1 MSTEQ
6 SKFAMMKKNSIHV
19 KREPKLKYASFKKI
33 DKMCLMHLL
42 KKKIS
47 TEHNAKDGPR
57 IVEHGILNCGVL
69 HRKTS
74 SPGQKRED

>member
-1 MSTEQ
+1 
-6 SKFAMMKKNSIHV
+6 MKKNSIHV

-33 DKMCLMHLL
+33 DNVPHAPI